1 MTHSERPSM
10 PHPEH
15 AFSPEHKAGL
25 YEAIYRR
32 RDIRSFL
39 PDPVPV
45 ETLATIL
52 RAAHHAP
59 SVGFMQ
65 PWNFLLVASPET
77 KRRVHDLFA
86 LENQAASVYYPD
98 GRRQEYL
105 SLKLAGILDAPVNLC
120 VTCDPT
126 RGGPHV
132 LGRNSIPETDV
143 YSTATAVENLWLAAR
158 AEGVGVGWV
167 SILKNAAL
175 REILGIPPHVIPVA
189 YLCLG
194 YVEAFGD
201 EPELQR
207 VGWANRYP
215 LSGLVYYERWGQHR
229 DDLWPSLPGIL
240 RRAER
245 QAGMNRVIDT
255 ITRIGPLDGSA
266 QAAATARQGRL
277 TKPAGSLGRLEAL
290 AIQIAGITGHPAP
303 TVARKV
309 VIVMAGDHGVTAEGV
324 SAYPADVTPQM
335 VLNFLRGGAAIN
347 AFAAQVGARVVV
359 VDVGVA
365 TEVRHP
371 DLISRR
377 VVPGTANMA
386 TGPAMTREQALA
398 AINVGIDVVADEIAR
413 GLDLV
418 ALGEMGIGN
427 TTAASALTAALTR
440 TPVALVT
447 GHGTGIDEARWQ
459 HKVAVIERALATN
472 APDPSDPLD
481 VLAKVGGLEIA
492 GLVGV
497 ILGAAAARVP
507 VIVDGFISGSAAL
520 VACELAPAVAPYL
533 IAGHVSVER
542 GHRVILERL
551 GLTPLLDLDLRLGEG
566 TGATLAMAIVEAALR
581 AHHEMA
587 TFAEAGVSERTDD
600 PDAAAPPTPADTAID
615 LSTVTRG
622 DDSQA
627 DRFGHGHVR
636 RAPGRQDIP

>member
-1 MTHSERPSM
+1 MTQDLHQQM

-15 AFSPEHKAGL
+15 AFAPEHRAGV

-39 PDPVPV
+39 PDRVPDD
-45 ETLATIL
+45 TLATIL

-65 PWNFLLVASPET
+65 PWNFLLLASPET
-77 KRRVHDLFA
+77 KQRVHNLFA
-86 LENQAASVYYPD
+86 QENQAASVFYPD
-98 GRRQEYL
+98 GRRNHYM

-143 YSTATAVENLWLAAR
+143 YSTATAVQNLWLAAR

-167 SILKNAAL
+167 SLLKNASL
-175 REILGIPPHVIPVA
+175 RNVLGIPAHIIPVA

-215 LSGLVYYERWGQHR
+215 LSDLVYVEQWGQRAHP
-229 DDLWPSLPGIL
+229 LWPSLPQML
-240 RRAER
+240 RGAER
-245 QAGMNRVIDT
+245 KSGMKRILDT
-255 ITRIGPLDGSA
+255 MMTIRPLDTAARAAA
-266 QAAATARQGRL
+266 QARQQRL

-290 AIQIAGITGHPAP
+290 AIQIAGITGNPAP
-303 TVARKV
+303 TVERKA

-335 VLNFLRGGAAIN
+335 VLNFLRSGAAIN
-347 AFAAQVGARVVV
+347 AIATQAGARVVV

-365 TEVRHP
+365 TEVTHP
-371 DLISRR
+371 DLISRK
-377 VVPGTANMA
+377 VAPGTANMA
-386 TGPAMTREQALA
+386 VGPAMTRAQTLA
-398 AINVGIDVVADEIAR
+398 AINVGLDVVEAEIER
-413 GLDLV
+413 GLDLL
-418 ALGEMGIGN
+418 AIGEMGIGN
-427 TTAASALTAALTR
+427 TTAASAITAAITR
-440 TPVALVT
+440 TPAAIVT
-447 GHGTGIDEARWQ
+447 GNGTGIDEEQRL
-459 HKVAVIERALATN
+459 HKVAIIERALAVNT
-472 APDPSDPLD
+472 PDPSDPLD

-507 VIVDGFISGSAAL
+507 VIVDGFITGSAAL
-520 VACELAPAVAPYL
+520 IATELCPAITPYL
-533 IAGHVSVER
+533 IAGHTSVER

-551 GLTPLLDLDLRLGEG
+551 DLAPLLDLQLRLGEG
-566 TGATLAMAIVEAALR
+566 AGATLAMNIIEAALA
-581 AHHEMA
+581 AHREMA
-587 TFAEAGVSERTDD
+587 TFAEAGVSERHE
-600 PDAAAPPTPADTAID
+600 DTAEAPTSASA
-615 LSTVTRG
+615 LMSTANA
-622 DDSQA
+622 DSS
-627 DRFGHGHVR
+627 VR
-636 RAPGRQDIP
+636 